1 MRRLVHG
8 TPITPA
14 RLFPS
19 LAGEYASFCV
29 SFAHP
34 EQIDLA
40 IRHVGPSGIL
50 ILDNG
55 AWTLRGSGDSYPRE
69 EFWSWANYYTAVCPQ
84 AVAVIPDVILGVQD
98 PDTEKAN
105 LEEISRAIRYGLA
118 DYPERTMGIWHTA
131 DSQDFLALQ
140 LKLLNFV
147 GIGSGGEFDVTKH
160 RPAYLE
166 RLERVRI
173 TREAMRALHGRNP
186 WVHLMRGLDVLKALP
201 WAESADS
208 CNVAM
213 NHCRGRELHGED
225 RARVLADRLN
235 DETQTAAARMPT
247 RDYAGSNFETVPT
260 PPAYQPAQPDLF
272 GATP

>member
-1 MRRLVHG
+1 
-8 TPITPA
+8 
-14 RLFPS
+14 

-29 SFAHP
+29 SYAHP

-40 IRHVGPSGIL
+40 IAHVGPRGIL
-50 ILDNG
+50 LLDNG
-55 AWTLRGSGDSYPRE
+55 AWSIHNSGGGGGTYPRD

-84 AVAVIPDVILGVQD
+84 AVAVIPDVIDGD
-98 PDTEKAN
+98 EREN

-147 GIGSGGEFDVTKH
+147 GVGSAGQFDVRKH
-160 RPAYLE
+160 RCAYLE

-173 TREAMRALHGRNP
+173 TREAMRAIHGRNA
-186 WVHLMRGLDVLKALP
+186 WVHLMRGLDVLKRIP

-208 CNVAM
+208 CNVAV
-213 NHCRGRELHGED
+213 NHCRGRELHGDD

-235 DETQTAAARMPT
+235 DETQSAAAMMPT
-247 RDYAGSNFETVPT
+247 RDYAGSNFEPAPT
-260 PPAYQPAQPDLF
+260 PPAYQSAQSDLF
-272 GATP
+272 GARN